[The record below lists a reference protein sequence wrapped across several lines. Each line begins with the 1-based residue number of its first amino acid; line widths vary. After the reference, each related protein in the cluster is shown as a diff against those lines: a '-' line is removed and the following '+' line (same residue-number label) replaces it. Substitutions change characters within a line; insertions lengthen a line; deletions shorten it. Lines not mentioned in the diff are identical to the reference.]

1 MKIKIILIIGLVII
15 SYSLSWALDK
25 PLIDPEF
32 KKVQNEI
39 KKLSEECREKEKKP
53 YSRFNCHNRVKK
65 TFKVEGK
72 IRGTEEYCEFNY
84 ISLSFN
90 ELEKLFRKL
99 KTQQKTARNSQDLF
113 LDDDRQRGEVTKED
127 LQTELMWVE
136 SRLARMQ
143 KAKVDRMEKSLK

>member
-15 SYSLSWALDK
+15 GFSLCWALDK
-25 PLIDPEF
+25 PLVDTENKKIDE
-32 KKVQNEI
+32 EI
-39 KKLSEECREKEKKP
+39 KRVTEECMNKEKSPVIKFKCGDDI
-53 YSRFNCHNRVKK
+53 RKK
-65 TFKVEGK
+65 YEQQGK

-99 KTQQKTARNSQDLF
+99 KTQQKTARSSMDLMW
-113 LDDDRQRGEVTKED
+113 DDELPGEVTKED